1 MLNEVL
7 TINTII
13 QNKQR
18 QQQMSWNALHVN
30 I

>member
-1 MLNEVL
+1 MFNEVL

-18 QQQMSWNALHVN
+18 QQQMSMIETN
-30 I
+30 